1 MFGAMANLVGGVTDT
16 LKREAVLVP
25 WFEVQKGLVA
35 LCETPQ
41 GFTRLGSVSS
51 AGRKPSETRFV

>member
-1 MFGAMANLVGGVTDT
+1 VVVT
-16 LKREAVLVP
+16 LNKEVVLVP

-41 GFTRLGSVSS
+41 GFTRVGSVSW
-51 AGRKPSETRFV
+51 AGRNPSETRFV